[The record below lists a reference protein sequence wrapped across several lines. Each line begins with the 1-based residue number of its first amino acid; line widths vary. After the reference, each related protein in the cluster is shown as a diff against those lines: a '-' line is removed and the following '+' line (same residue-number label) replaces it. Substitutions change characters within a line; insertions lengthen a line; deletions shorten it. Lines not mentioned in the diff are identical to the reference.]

1 MSFDFSLILLIF
13 SAITGVVWLFDV
25 LVLKRPRMKKV
36 QEFLAQKA
44 VPESDFRAFLN
55 YQLTG
60 TRKDLSD
67 SVQQSQESFRQNNS
81 FSNQKTLEQALDM
94 YHEPLIVDYAKSFF
108 PIIFAVLILRSF
120 LFEPFQIPTGSMI
133 PTLNVGDFIVVNKNA
148 YGVRLPVSGT
158 KIMDVG
164 EPKRGDVMVFIPPHD
179 PNYYIKRV
187 IGLPGDHIRYAN
199 KTIYVNGEPL
209 EQEYVDFINTRRPP
223 VVYSLETVGDTTHD
237 IYTSPSPTYIR
248 PGSWL
253 WPEGRVIPEGHYF
266 MMGDNRDNSSDSRV
280 WGPVSEDKIVGKA
293 VAVWM
298 HKDPGLKLPTFSQ
311 NRLIKNP

>member
-13 SAITGVVWLFDV
+13 SGITGAVWLLDII
-25 LVLKRPRMKKV
+25 LLKRPREKKV
-36 QEFLAQKA
+36 KAFLAEKN
-44 VPESDFRAFLN
+44 VPENDFRAFVH
-55 YQLTG
+55 YHLTG
-60 TRKDLSD
+60 DRGDTSEAASAKTETRK
-67 SVQQSQESFRQNNS
+67 ENNP
-81 FSNQKTLEQALDM
+81 FPNQKTLEQA
-94 YHEPLIVDYAKSFF
+94 YTIYQEPLLVDYAKSFF

-133 PTLNVGDFIVVNKNA
+133 PTLNIGDFIVVNKYA
-148 YGVRLPVSGT
+148 YGVRLPVTGT

-164 EPKRGDVMVFIPPHD
+164 EPERGDVMVFIPPHD

-187 IGLPGDHIRYAN
+187 IGLPGDHIRYSD
-199 KTIYVNGEPL
+199 KTVFVNGVPM
-209 EQEYVDFINTRRPP
+209 EQEYVEFINTRRPP
-223 VVYSLETVGDTTHD
+223 VIYSVETVGNITHD
-237 IYTSPSPTYIR
+237 MYTSPSPTYIR

-280 WGPVSEDKIVGKA
+280 WGPVSESKIVGKA

-298 HKDPGLKLPTFSQ
+298 HKDPGLTFPSFSQ